1 MGIEKIISDWK
12 QQYFRPIYLFEGEEA
27 YYIDKALTYAEHH
40 LLPESEAA
48 FNLTVFYG
56 KDADWANVMNA
67 CKRYPMFAERQ
78 VVILKEAQHMDA
90 KNLAKLAPYCV
101 NPLASTIFIIG
112 HKEKNIDKKTELGK
126 ALKKNAEIF
135 LSEKIKD
142 YQLQGWLK
150 SYVAEAGLQM
160 NEKSLALLADH
171 VGADLGRLVN
181 EIEKV
186 TVNLG
191 SKKTITEDDIEK
203 YVGVSKEYNAFELNN
218 ALAKKDLAKALR
230 IIQYFD
236 ANPKAAPLQ
245 VILPAMY
252 GYFSKLY
259 IAFAQQDQSENAL
272 KPLFYNNI
280 FAAKEAAATMRLYKY
295 EGVEKALLLLHD
307 YNLRSIGVHS
317 ADTNS
322 GALLKELVVKLML

>member
-1 MGIEKIISDWK
+1 
-12 QQYFRPIYLFEGEEA
+12 
-27 YYIDKALTYAEHH
+27 
-40 LLPESEAA
+40 
-48 FNLTVFYG
+48 
-56 KDADWANVMNA
+56 
-67 CKRYPMFAERQ
+67 
-78 VVILKEAQHMDA
+78 
-90 KNLAKLAPYCV
+90 
-101 NPLASTIFIIG
+101 
-112 HKEKNIDKKTELGK
+112 LGK

>member
-12 QQYFRPIYLFEGEEA
+12 QKYFRPVYLFEGEEA
-27 YYIDKALTYAEHH
+27 YYIDKALAYAEHH
-40 LLPESEAA
+40 LLPENEAE

-56 KDADWANVMNA
+56 KDADWAQVMNA
-67 CKRYPMFAERQ
+67 CKRYPMFAEKQ
-78 VVILKEAQHMDA
+78 VVLLKEAQHMDA
-90 KNLAKLAPYCV
+90 KNLAKLAPYCI
-101 NPLASTIFIIG
+101 NPLPSTIFIIG

-142 YQLQGWLK
+142 YQLQAWLK

-160 NEKSLALLADH
+160 NEKSIALLADH
-171 VGADLGRLVN
+171 VGSDLSRLVN

-191 SKKTITEDDIEK
+191 NRKTITEEDIEK

-218 ALAKKDLAKALR
+218 ALSKKDMTKAFR
-230 IIQYFD
+230 IIQYFE
-236 ANPKAAPLQ
+236 ANPKAAPVQ
-245 VILPAMY
+245 VVLPALY
-252 GYFSKLY
+252 TYFSKLY
-259 IAFAQQDQSENAL
+259 VAFALEDQSENGL

-280 FAAKEAAATMRLYKY
+280 FAAREAAATMRLYRY

-307 YNLRSIGVHS
+307 YNLRSVGIHS
-317 ADTNS
+317 ADNHG
-322 GALLKELVVKLML
+322 GALLKELVVKIML